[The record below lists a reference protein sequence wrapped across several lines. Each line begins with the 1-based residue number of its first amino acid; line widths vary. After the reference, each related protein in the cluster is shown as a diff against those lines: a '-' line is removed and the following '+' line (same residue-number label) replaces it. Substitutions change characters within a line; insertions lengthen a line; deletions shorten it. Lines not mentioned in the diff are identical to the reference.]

1 MIIYQTL
8 TRLYSRGRFS
18 SFTASTFKYLKSLSV
33 THVWYT
39 GVISHSKPGKPY
51 VKGDWGSP
59 DWICG

>member
-51 VKGDWGSP
+51 VKGD
-59 DWICG
+59 